1 MKIKCRKAKSRN
13 ILNFSVNFTNEEILQ
28 NKDQGY
34 DLKCHLIDSP
44 KPYGLTSE
52 YILHDLQLDEA
63 VEEELWIN
71 LRYIHKDDKSQVLIL
86 SFLFRPKHD
95 FVIFNIL
102 LHCGNSFACD
112 QKFRNT
118 ACKNVKAILQLLLN
132 RQKGIHCPSCI
143 YMYQKRLSGKCDKL
157 YKFNSW

>member
-13 ILNFSVNFTNEEILQ
+13 ILNFSVNFTNE
-28 NKDQGY
+28 DQGY

-71 LRYIHKDDKSQVLIL
+71 LRYIHKDDKSQVLVFSI
-86 SFLFRPKHD
+86 LFRPECD
-95 FVIFNIL
+95 FAIFQVL
-102 LHCGNSFACD
+102 LHCGNSSAYD
-112 QKFRNT
+112 PIFRTT
-118 ACKNVKAILQLLLN
+118 ACNNVKEILQLVLN
-132 RQKGIHCPSCI
+132 RQKGIHCETCI
-143 YMYQKRLSGKCDKL
+143 YSYQKRLSGKCDEL
-157 YKFNSW
+157 YKFNRW